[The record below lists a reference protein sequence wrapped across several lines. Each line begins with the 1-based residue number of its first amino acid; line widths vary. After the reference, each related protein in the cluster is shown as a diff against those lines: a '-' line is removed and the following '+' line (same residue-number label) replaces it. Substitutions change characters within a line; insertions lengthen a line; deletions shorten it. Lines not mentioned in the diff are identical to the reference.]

1 MMHFGLALSGALLLS
16 VTGVLLWVYSKRRTA
31 VDSFTIEAVPDNN
44 DEVLQYIELKLKK
57 RGLPQSKLEKALL
70 ASGEIFDNIASYAY
84 AEKGLLKI
92 EIFAKNKQIFITFK
106 DNGKAYNPLEQ
117 KEPDLSASTEER
129 PIGGLGIFLVKKLAD
144 SVQYERKQ
152 GFNILT
158 IGLRK
163 E

>member
-1 MMHFGLALSGALLLS
+1 MMNFGLALSGVLLLS
-16 VTGVLLWVYSKRRTA
+16 AAGVFGIYRKRRGA
-31 VDSFTIEAVPDNN
+31 VDSFDIEAVPENN
-44 DEVLQYIELKLKK
+44 DEVLRYIELKLKEK
-57 RGLPQSKLEKALL
+57 GLPQAKLEKALL
-70 ASGEIFDNIASYAY
+70 ASGEIFDNVASYAY

-92 EIFAKNKQIFITFK
+92 EIFAKNKQIFITFQDK
-106 DNGKAYNPLEQ
+106 GKAYNPLVQ

-158 IGLRK
+158 IGFEK